1 MCSTTRISDRSLV
14 FETELENAIAHT
26 MAFSLVASEIF
37 NYAIYGKQFVIAP
50 FMASGFLIVPFMASR
65 PISVPFKALHSA
77 NVFATKRL
85 TISPVCGCADRR

>member
-1 MCSTTRISDRSLV
+1 LV
-14 FETELENAIAHT
+14 FKTELENAIAHT

-37 NYAIYGKQFVIAP
+37 NYAIYGKQFVA
-50 FMASGFLIVPFMASR
+50 VPFMASR
-65 PISVPFKALHSA
+65 LISLPFKALHSA